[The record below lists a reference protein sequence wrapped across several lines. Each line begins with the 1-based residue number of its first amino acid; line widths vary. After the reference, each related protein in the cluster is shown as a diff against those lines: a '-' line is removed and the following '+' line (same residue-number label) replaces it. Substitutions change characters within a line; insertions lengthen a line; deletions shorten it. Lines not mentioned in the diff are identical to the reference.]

1 MFEIMKEFIATGGL
15 TGMSIILILGIIIL
29 LITILVTVRR
39 IMHQEYSLLD
49 EKLMLSIKSLGGI
62 AGLTGLFFQTFGLYL
77 AFQAIQ
83 AAADISAIVVMKGVF
98 VSFYSTF
105 FGLGVFLVSMII
117 WYILKITDGDKAK
130 YTPA

>member
-1 MFEIMKEFIATGGL
+1 MKEFLVTGGL
-15 TGMSIILILGIIIL
+15 LGMSIILILGIIIL
-29 LITILVTVRR
+29 LISILATARR

-62 AGLTGLFFQTFGLYL
+62 AGLAGLFFQTLGLYL

-83 AAADISAIVVMKGVF
+83 AAADISPFIVMKGVF
-98 VSFYSTF
+98 VSFYTTF

-117 WYILKITDGDKAK
+117 WYILKVTAGNKAK
-130 YTPA
+130 

>member
-1 MFEIMKEFIATGGL
+1 MKEFLVTGGL
-15 TGMSIILILGIIIL
+15 LGMSIILILGIIIL
-29 LITILVTVRR
+29 LISILATARR

-62 AGLTGLFFQTFGLYL
+62 AGLAGLFFQTWGLYL

-83 AAADISAIVVMKGVF
+83 AAADISPFIVMKGVF
-98 VSFYSTF
+98 VSFYTTF

-117 WYILKITDGDKAK
+117 WYILKVTAGNKAK
-130 YTPA
+130 

>member
-1 MFEIMKEFIATGGL
+1 MKEFLVTGDFL
-15 TGMSIILILGIIIL
+15 RMSIILILGIIIL
-29 LITILVTVRR
+29 LISILATARR

-62 AGLTGLFFQTFGLYL
+62 ACLAGLFLQTIGLYL

-98 VSFYSTF
+98 VSFYSTL
-105 FGLGVFLVSMII
+105 FGLGVFFVSMII
-117 WYILKITDGDKAK
+117 WYILKVTAGNKAK
-130 YTPA
+130 

>member
-1 MFEIMKEFIATGGL
+1 MFEIMQEFLL
-15 TGMSIILILGIIIL
+15 TGNLLRMSFILILGIIIL
-29 LITILVTVRR
+29 LISILATARR

-62 AGLTGLFFQTFGLYL
+62 AGLAGLFFQTWGLYL

-83 AAADISAIVVMKGVF
+83 AASDISSIVVMKGVF
-98 VSFYSTF
+98 VSFLSTF

-117 WYILKITDGDKAK
+117 WYILKVTAGNKAK
-130 YTPA
+130 